1 MKRVVFLKDVVE
13 NKDGYRFFYVKGEP
27 IEREP
32 DVQLMYRLTWFASP
46 MDVNREPNNGRGPV
60 DYAVSFGAN
69 NKSLVEF
76 KLASNSKLKQN
87 LANQVKVY
95 EKANNTQRSITV
107 IFYFSYAELA
117 KVTATLK
124 DLGLEGAENIVLID
138 ARKDNKPSAS
148 NVKIETAQDC

>member
-1 MKRVVFLKDVVE
+1 M
-13 NKDGYRFFYVKGEP
+13 
-27 IEREP
+27 
-32 DVQLMYRLTWFASP
+32 
-46 MDVNREPNNGRGPV
+46 
-60 DYAVSFGAN
+60 
-69 NKSLVEF
+69 
-76 KLASNSKLKQN
+76 
-87 LANQVKVY
+87 
-95 EKANNTQRSITV
+95 